1 MAEKLLKLYKFAQDV
16 GGAQAKVRLAM
27 ATKMPS
33 VRAAT
38 EPDSREN
45 VEMLRNAIKE
55 LLGKE
60 APPV

>member
-1 MAEKLLKLYKFAQDV
+1 MAEKLLKLYKFAQDQ

-27 ATKMPS
+27 MTKMPS

-45 VEMLRNAIKE
+45 IEMLRAAIKE

-60 APPV
+60 AP